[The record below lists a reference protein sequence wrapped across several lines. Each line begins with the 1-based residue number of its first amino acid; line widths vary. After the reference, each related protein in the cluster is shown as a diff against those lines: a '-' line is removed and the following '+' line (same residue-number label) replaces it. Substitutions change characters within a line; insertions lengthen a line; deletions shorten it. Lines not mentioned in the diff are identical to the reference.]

1 MKRDIDVPLSEHVAK
16 EASQKINKLN
26 NELED
31 NKDSFILFLK
41 EVVGDSRD
49 HVRFLRKV
57 IIGLFIALCLSIA
70 GLIGLS
76 VYHQYSTNKQSKETT
91 KQIMDFMN
99 QFDFYSE
106 VEILNELS
114 DYNNNNLNIR
124 K

>member
-1 MKRDIDVPLSEHVAK
+1 MKKDIDMPLSEHVAK

-49 HVRFLRKV
+49 HVKFLRKI

-76 VYHQYSTNKQSKETT
+76 VYHQHATSKQAKENT
-91 KQIMDFMN
+91 KQIMDFFN
-99 QFDFYSE
+99 EFDFYSE
-106 VEILNELS
+106 IELMNEES
-114 DYNNNNLNIR
+114 DFNYNNVSVT